1 MTLFLPATYR
11 ETDTGKFRIR
21 INPLA
26 ALPLVGAW
34 LLFVGKAHG
43 QSNDGIARAG
53 CPHEIATYARP
64 GYGRRY
70 VAYYVGGGARAPKGE
85 ARRVDEG
92 TFGVD
97 YSPICPEMRRSV
109 VLGWWHGK
117 RRQGGY
123 GEYEPNSPVSPF
135 PALAE

>member
-1 MTLFLPATYR
+1 MRLVCFIMIAMVSQSL
-11 ETDTGKFRIR
+11 
-21 INPLA
+21 LA
-26 ALPLVGAW
+26 VSEAADQCEDDLT
-34 LLFVGKAHG
+34 
-43 QSNDGIARAG
+43 RAG
-53 CPHEIATYARP
+53 CPHEIASYARP

-97 YSPICPEMRRSV
+97 YSPICPGMRRSV